1 MNNIYEQKARKYKY
15 KYLKLKRLN
24 IYIGEG
30 GGVAIVD
37 AMKRVYD
44 GNNFNKQV
52 EDAIYSNKEKFAKEV
67 KNVITNE
74 VIEKIV
80 EEFINKKEKAK
91 GETEAEAKARAET
104 EAKARAEAEAKAK
117 EEAEAKAKEEAEAKA
132 KADADIKKHTDFIE
146 KIKNLKKAILID
158 IIPLYRNKKILGNI
172 KESIFEN
179 NNVKFDSG
187 KPIIIDYNKDNNI
200 DIDKDPVKCFI
211 NSLPKNSPK
220 EIKLNVINNLKNCK
234 INIKE
239 ENDSQINTFLLEETQ
254 INDKIKGT
262 FQENKYGND
271 YNLDIKY
278 VKNKIIQNTD
288 LYSLYDIIYDLYN
301 ELNDEYKL
309 LYKSL
314 FFEEKKYAIYKPEDL
329 LDILDNIKR
338 YSNIGSG

>member
-1 MNNIYEQKARKYKY
+1 MNDIYEQKARKYKY

-91 GETEAEAKARAET
+91 GETEAEAKARAE
-104 EAKARAEAEAKAK
+104 AKAK
-117 EEAEAKAKEEAEAKA
+117 EEAEAEAKAKADAEAKA

-158 IIPLYRNKKILGNI
+158 IIPLYRDKKILGNI
-172 KESIFEN
+172 KESIFKN
-179 NNVKFDSG
+179 NNVKFDSV
-187 KPIIIDYNKDNNI
+187 KPIIIDYTKDNNI
-200 DIDKDPVKCFI
+200 NIDIDPVKCFI

-254 INDKIKGT
+254 LNDKIKGT
-262 FQENKYGND
+262 FSENNYGND

-314 FFEEKKYAIYKPEDL
+314 FEEKKYAIYKPEDL
-329 LDILDNIKR
+329 FDILDNIKR